1 MGTYWLGV
9 DVGGTFTDLVLF
21 ERGSG
26 QLQVLKTPSTP
37 QDQSEGIL
45 AGVKRLSI
53 DPAGLERIVHGT
65 TVATNTALEGDGA
78 RLAVLTTSGHR
89 DVLVVGRGNRMNM
102 YNIKAPPN
110 RPLVPRS
117 RCHEVTERLRVD
129 GAVVMPLDEAGVA
142 RIARELADEG
152 IEAVAVCYLHSY
164 ANPAHERRSAEIIQA
179 ILPDAVVT
187 TSAEVL
193 PEYREYE
200 RFSTTALN
208 AYVAP
213 RMRRYIRELHHR
225 LGAAGISAPL
235 SIMTS
240 NGGTLPAAR
249 VEAMPVLSMLSGPAA
264 GVIAAGHVGTAAGFP
279 DVITCDMGGTST
291 DVCLVR
297 GGEFGMTTEGR
308 VAAFPVKIRQID
320 INTIGA
326 GGGSIAAV
334 ASGGFLTVGPR
345 SAKAFP
351 GPASFGRGG
360 TEPTVTDANLALG
373 RLGVDRLLGGEIR
386 LDRDAALAAVARLG
400 AEVGLSPEK
409 MAEGILR
416 IAVVSMAGAIKE
428 ISVMRGIDP
437 RDFALLPY
445 GGAGPLQ
452 AAAIA
457 EELGMSTVVVPPMPG
472 NFSAF
477 GLLVADVRRD
487 LVRTRVA
494 LLDEVP
500 VAEVRDMVADLMADG
515 EAELAAAGFPPERRR
530 FAASLDMRYAGQ
542 SFELSVPIAVDV
554 ADTATIEAAF
564 ARVYVARYGATT
576 TAAVEIAS
584 YRIAAWG
591 LSDNP
596 ELPPIDRAGR
606 SLAAAAVG
614 HRSVVFDGVERSVP
628 IIDRDRLPPGEAL
641 AGPAIIEEEGSSTV
655 VPPGWSVAL
664 DPIGCLVLRR
674 GRGEP
679 S

>member
-1 MGTYWLGV
+1 MSWLGV
-9 DVGGTFTDLVLF
+9 DVGGTFTDLVFLD
-21 ERGSG
+21 GTSG

-37 QDQSEGIL
+37 SDQSEGIL
-45 AGVKRLSI
+45 VGIGRLSLET
-53 DPAGLERIVHGT
+53 GLERIVHGT

-78 RLAVLTTSGHR
+78 KLAVVTTEGHR
-89 DVLVVGRGNRMNM
+89 DVLVVGRGNRMAI

-117 RCHEVTERLRVD
+117 RCFEVRERLRVD
-129 GAVVMPLDEAGVA
+129 GAETVPLDEAGVA
-142 RIARELADEG
+142 AIGRRLAQDG
-152 IEAVAVCYLHSY
+152 IEAAAVCFLHSY
-164 ANPAHERRSAEIIQA
+164 ANAAHERRAAEILRRL
-179 ILPDAVVT
+179 LPDAVVT
-187 TSAEVL
+187 ISSEVL

-213 RMRRYIRELHHR
+213 RMRRYLGELQSR
-225 LGAAGISAPL
+225 LAAAGISAPL

-240 NGGTLPAAR
+240 NGGTLPARR

-264 GVIAAGHVGTAAGFP
+264 GVIAASHIGALANYP

-297 GGEFGMTTEGR
+297 GGEFSMTTEGR

-320 INTIGA
+320 INTVGA

-334 ASGGFLTVGPR
+334 SAGFLTVGPR

-351 GPASFGRGG
+351 GPACFGRGG
-360 TEPTVTDANLALG
+360 VEPTVTDANVALG
-373 RLGVDRLLGGEIR
+373 RLGIEQLLGGEIR
-386 LDRDAALAAVARLG
+386 LDRAAAMAAVGRLG
-400 AEVGLSPEK
+400 GEIGLSVEQ

-416 IAVVSMAGAIKE
+416 IAVVSMAAAIKE
-428 ISVMRGIDP
+428 VSVLRGIDP
-437 RDFALLPY
+437 RDFALLSY

-457 EELGMSTVVVPPMPG
+457 DELGMRTVVIPPMPG

-487 LVRTRVA
+487 LVRTKVA
-494 LLDEVP
+494 VVESLSPAD
-500 VAEVRDMVADLMADG
+500 VRALF
-515 EAELAAAGFPPERRR
+515 AELLEEGERELEAAGFPPARRR
-530 FAASLDMRYAGQ
+530 YAATLDMRYSGQ
-542 SFELSVPIAVDV
+542 SFELSVPAETDLADMDKVVKAFEAVY
-554 ADTATIEAAF
+554 EQ
-564 ARVYVARYGATT
+564 RYGGTT
-576 TAAVEIAS
+576 TAPVEIVS

-591 LSDNP
+591 LCDKP
-596 ELPPIDRAGR
+596 VLPPVEGAGR
-606 SLAAAAVG
+606 TMAAALVTTRA
-614 HRSVVFDGVERSVP
+614 VVFGGAGQVVPVFDRERMPTDEGV
-628 IIDRDRLPPGEAL
+628 
-641 AGPAIIEEEGSSTV
+641 AGPAIIEEAGSSTV

-664 DPIGCLVLRR
+664 DRIGCLVLHRDD
-674 GRGEP
+674 G
-679 S
+679 SVQ